1 MASCVLSIVYGG
13 KKKKLFLYATTG
25 SKSVRELQR
34 IYLKEKRDVF
44 EKENGG
50 GLLSWITTKCNT
62 KKLQEVLQ
70 EWLGKDVALNEKK
83 PPDHPRYNT
92 MVWD

>member
-1 MASCVLSIVYGG
+1 M
-13 KKKKLFLYATTG
+13 
-25 SKSVRELQR
+25 
-34 IYLKEKRDVF
+34 F

-50 GLLSWITTKCNT
+50 GLLTWITSKDNT
-62 KKLQEVLQ
+62 PKLQEVLQ
-70 EWLGKDVALNEKK
+70 DWLGKDVALNKKK

>member
-1 MASCVLSIVYGG
+1 MEAKI
-13 KKKKLFLYATTG
+13 KENLFLYATTG
-25 SKSVRELQR
+25 SKSVHELQR

-50 GLLSWITTKCNT
+50 GLLSWITSKCNT
-62 KKLQEVLQ
+62 RKLQEVLQ
-70 EWLGKDVALNEKK
+70 DWLGKDVALNEKK